1 VSKAIDLIGQRFGK
15 LTVIERS
22 ENSCGGKTR
31 WVCRCDCGKEK
42 VILGDSL
49 RKGRTSSCGC
59 KYLESNKGRNT
70 THGQT
75 STRIYRIWL
84 SVKQRCCYKNSST
97 YKIYGDRG
105 ITVCEEWKNDFQ
117 TFHEWAM
124 SHGYTDELTIDRI
137 DVNGNYEPSNCR
149 WVDMKTQQNNRRNNR
164 KIIYKGKKYTLAQL
178 AEELNISS
186 ATLAN
191 RINSG
196 WNENYLG
203 IAPAFDN
210 RIRRFL

>member
-1 VSKAIDLIGQRFGK
+1 MSKAIDLIGQRFGK

-149 WVDMKTQQNNRRNNR
+149 WATAKEQMNNTRRNTVVEHD
-164 KIIYKGKKYTLAQL
+164 GKQMSLAQW
-178 AEELNISS
+178 AD
-186 ATLAN
+186 
-191 RINSG
+191 
-196 WNENYLG
+196 YLG
-203 IAPAFDN
+203 MNYSSFMSRWSRGWTIDRIASTPT
-210 RIRRFL
+210 RHYRKVV